1 MSDSHTD
8 SRRAGSRSGHAT
20 TTHQDFH
27 WIEGSARHTPYA
39 DFLERTLD
47 ITAGLHAC
55 QQIVYTSELERAA
68 NADADPDQMAAVAV
82 GIVETD
88 QIKRFCIAATRL
100 CGRKPGGGLRSSMN
114 MWRLR
119 RKGADLST

>member
-39 DFLERTLD
+39 DFLELTLD
-47 ITAGLHAC
+47 ITAGLHTC

-68 NADADPDQMAAVAV
+68 NADADPGQMAAVAV

-88 QIKRFCIAATRL
+88 QLKRLCIASTRL
-100 CGRKPGGGLRSSMN
+100 LRAEA
-114 MWRLR
+114 R
-119 RKGADLST
+119 RRIEELNEFLEKAS